1 MFDSKGQINIIEAFL
16 AITIIF
22 SALAI
27 SSVTFPSSPD
37 LMKAKSLADFGEE
50 ALIQLDLDGELG
62 KLIANGNWTV
72 IKQSLD
78 ILLPI
83 GVSFNLTVYDEDLNK
98 INSQVMQNANLLG
111 HEAVLV
117 QYACASQ
124 STNVQFFILRLQL
137 GWSR

>member
-1 MFDSKGQINIIEAFL
+1 MFDNKGQINIIEAFL

-50 ALIQLDLDGELG
+50 ALIKLDLDGELG

-83 GVSFNLTVYDEDLNK
+83 GVSFNLTVYDEDLNE

>member
-50 ALIQLDLDGELG
+50 ALIKLDLDGELG
-62 KLIANGNWTV
+62 KLISNGNWTV

>member
-50 ALIQLDLDGELG
+50 ALIKLDLDGELG

>member
-50 ALIQLDLDGELG
+50 ALIKLDLDGELG

-98 INSQVMQNANLLG
+98 INSQVMHNANLLG

>member
-50 ALIQLDLDGELG
+50 ALIKLDLDGEL
-62 KLIANGNWTV
+62 
-72 IKQSLD
+72 
-78 ILLPI
+78 
-83 GVSFNLTVYDEDLNK
+83 
-98 INSQVMQNANLLG
+98 
-111 HEAVLV
+111 
-117 QYACASQ
+117 
-124 STNVQFFILRLQL
+124 
-137 GWSR
+137 

>member
-1 MFDSKGQINIIEAFL
+1 MFDNKGQINIIEAFL

-50 ALIQLDLDGELG
+50 ALIKLDLDGELG

-98 INSQVMQNANLLG
+98 INSQVMHNANLLG

>member
-1 MFDSKGQINIIEAFL
+1 MFDNKGQINIIEAFL